1 MPKTTKPFKA
11 ITKNS
16 TYWDKRVATN
26 ESFAQSV
33 MDKVMGLKEVELKKA
48 YKEMKTSI
56 MDLYLDVQSRGLDT
70 ITRTE
75 LYQFQKWSNLTESIE
90 SQFGELTN
98 SQNEEFE
105 KALRE
110 IYEETFNR
118 SLKDVLPNTS
128 LDFTFLS
135 DDHLDKKVKSMWSGE
150 DFKTLGKEGNEAVAQ
165 RLISSME
172 KMIVEGKNPEQL
184 KKELM
189 DDLNISYNKANRLIR
204 TEGSFMFN
212 EANKTAYKMANV
224 AQVEILVED
233 DACDE
238 CLAYLDVND
247 GIYDI
252 DSVPHIPSHP
262 NCRCSIAPVIA
273 IPGQ

>member
-1 MPKTTKPFKA
+1 MVKTNKPFRA
-11 ITKNS
+11 ITPNS
-16 TYWDKRVATN
+16 TYWDKRVALN
-26 ESFAQSV
+26 ESFAQKA
-33 MDKVMGLKEVELKKA
+33 MDKVMGWKEQDLKRA

-75 LYQFQKWSNLTESIE
+75 LYQFQKWSNLTSQIE
-90 SQFGELTN
+90 LQFGDLTN
-98 SQNEEFE
+98 SQNEQFE
-105 KALRE
+105 KALKE

-135 DDHLDKKVKSMWSGE
+135 DDHLDKKLKSMWSGQ

-172 KMIVEGKNPEQL
+172 KMIVEGRNPEQL

-212 EANKTAYKMANV
+212 EANKTAYKVANV

-238 CLAYLDVND
+238 CLEYLETND

-252 DSVPHIPSHP
+252 DSVPHIPAHP
-262 NCRCSIAPVIA
+262 NCRCSIAPYIEV
-273 IPGQ
+273 PE